1 VKSVRKKRNPL
12 LVTFSGIDGAGKSTQ
27 IAAVQSRLEEAGLR
41 TVRAEFWDDVAV
53 LSSLRESLSHAVFR
67 GDKGVGS
74 PERPIERRDKNV
86 KSGYLTAVR
95 CLLYALDA
103 IHLRYVTA
111 RLRSSGADVVLFD
124 RYIFDEIANLP
135 RNWLLDVVVA
145 LILGLA
151 PHPDVPCVI
160 DAEPETAFRRK
171 PEYPL
176 DFLHANRVAYL
187 RLARAVKD
195 MFVAG
200 PGTPEKVQEEILCAV
215 KMKLP
220 QNFPTTAATAVIGP
234 QGC

>member
-1 VKSVRKKRNPL
+1 VKSVRKNRKPL

-53 LSSLRESLSHAVFR
+53 FSSLRESFSHAVFK

-86 KSGYLTAVR
+86 KSAYLTAVR
-95 CLLYALDA
+95 CLLYVLDA
-103 IHLRYVTA
+103 IHLRYVIA
-111 RLRSSGADVVLFD
+111 RLRGRGADVVLFD
-124 RYIFDEIANLP
+124 RYIYDEIANLP
-135 RNWLLDVVVA
+135 RNRVLDILVA
-145 LILGLA
+145 FVLGLA
-151 PHPDVPCVI
+151 PHPDVPCLI

-176 DFLHANRVAYL
+176 EFLHANRVAYL
-187 RLARAVKD
+187 RLSRGVKD
-195 MFVAG
+195 MLVAG
-200 PGTPEKVQEEILCAV
+200 PGSPKSIQEEILCAV

-220 QNFPTTAATAVIGP
+220 QNLPTTAATAIIGP